1 MWNLKPSGKV
11 MNLEV
16 ESHNGFLLVMNDGFK
31 VGWLE
36 RHHII
41 LRKVIMSYLCCHC
54 KVSLGSSLVG

>member
-31 VGWLE
+31 VGWLDQ
-36 RHHII
+36 HHTI
-41 LRKVIMSYLCCHC
+41 LTKVIMSYICCHC
-54 KVSLGSSLVG
+54 KV